1 MYMVKIQKHST
12 TGNLWVFIPQEQRR
26 ALDLK
31 PGDKVKV
38 VVTREDEVK

>member
-26 ALDLK
+26 KLNLK

-38 VVTREDEVK
+38 TIERDDENE